1 MSASIGIVE
10 PKKVILSDSLTLDCG
25 KELKEIEMVYESY
38 GSLNENSSNAVLICH
53 ALSGNH
59 HAAGFYAGDKRGGW
73 WDSLIGP
80 GKAIDTNKFFVVCPN
95 NIGGCHGSIGP
106 A

>member
-53 ALSGNH
+53 ALSL
-59 HAAGFYAGDKRGGW
+59 
-73 WDSLIGP
+73 SLIH
-80 GKAIDTNKFFVVCPN
+80 I
-95 NIGGCHGSIGP
+95 
-106 A
+106 

>member
-38 GSLNENSSNAVLICH
+38 GSLNENASNAVF
-53 ALSGNH
+53 S
-59 HAAGFYAGDKRGGW
+59 FY
-73 WDSLIGP
+73 
-80 GKAIDTNKFFVVCPN
+80 
-95 NIGGCHGSIGP
+95 
-106 A
+106 

>member
-38 GSLNENSSNAVLICH
+38 GSLNENASNAVLICH

-59 HAAGFYAGDKRGGW
+59 HAAVSHPRKY
-73 WDSLIGP
+73 
-80 GKAIDTNKFFVVCPN
+80 KAI
-95 NIGGCHGSIGP
+95 SL
-106 A
+106 